1 MPPHNYLWQRED
13 GIYVFVNGDWKKSK
27 AFDNN
32 DEEGNNEQ
40 EESEITIS
48 QAWKKTLFDYNNQ
61 HCPVK
66 TSKVCV
72 GVPFSIGS
80 SNEYYE
86 KTNDVGDI
94 RLDYF
99 GEAPYELHI
108 QTQEDPRIFNI
119 DEIPEDL
126 YTNDEYSTRIIFLY
140 DLDELNAKATDIQ
153 QLDYYAPY
161 DYIDLYKTEGS
172 LSITQRT
179 PYATTEQN
187 VMQLLDGKYYVWVYG
202 WGD

>member
-1 MPPHNYLWQRED
+1 MPPHNYLWQKED

-32 DEEGNNEQ
+32 SEEDNKQ

-48 QAWKKTLFDYNNQ
+48 QAWKKTFFDYNNP

-66 TSKVCV
+66 PSKVCL

-86 KTNDVGDI
+86 RTNNVGDVY
-94 RLDYF
+94 LDYF
-99 GEAPYELHI
+99 GAAPYELHI
-108 QTQEDPRIFNI
+108 QVADDSRLFNI

-126 YTNDEYSTRIIFLY
+126 YTNAEYDNRVTFLY
-140 DLDELNAKATDIQ
+140 ALDELNAKASEIQ
-153 QLDYYAPY
+153 QLDYFAPY
-161 DYIDLYKTEGS
+161 DYIDIERDNGNIYMT
-172 LSITQRT
+172 TRM
-179 PYATTEQN
+179 PYAASEQN
-187 VMQLLDGKYYVWVYG
+187 VVQLLDGKYYVWIYG